1 MTQETRPV
9 ECMWCF
15 KKVPA
20 VYPVTAED
28 IQREKPPSWARYA
41 CADCLRKLRAD
52 ARLESS
58 YHRGRALVELP
69 LMALAVFGLQIAI
82 SRAIIIFAG
91 PSILNGWYTPIFI
104 GAVTCL
110 TGLRLI
116 WFRAGSRYAFTHSL
130 GWSFASR
137 GVVTGLAVTLSGAIF
152 ALAAP
157 MLL

>member
-20 VYPVTAED
+20 VFPVTAED
-28 IQREKPPSWARYA
+28 IQREKPPSWAKYA
-41 CADCLRKLRAD
+41 CADCLAKLRAD
-52 ARLESS
+52 ARLESN
-58 YHRGRALVELP
+58 YHAGRAVLEFS
-69 LMALAVFGLQIAI
+69 LMTFGVFLFQLAVSL
-82 SRAIIIFAG
+82 AIIAFAG

-110 TGLRLI
+110 TGIRNI
-116 WFRAGSRYAFTHSL
+116 WYQAGARYGFTHDL
-130 GWSFASR
+130 GWSLASR
-137 GVVTGLAVTLSGAIF
+137 GVVTALALTLSGAIF

-157 MLL
+157 MLQ